1 MDLMDIFF
9 TIKIINKMFNLL
21 HKLYDDYL
29 KTNTDDEDAKK
40 YFETHHA
47 VLLKSTKE
55 MYAAQ
60 RTALSLHHQLYTKF
74 SKKEQK
80 NDGSLRHSLM
90 CSVDF
95 LSDGGIME
103 GNFLANE
110 EFKGVY
116 FRPENGVVEAGHFKN
131 KVLFYGIRICENGDF
146 EEGLFVD
153 CKLMNGIRYLL
164 NGKFEEVGTRDW
176 ESVSDRSV
184 SDRSVSDRSVSDRSV
199 SDRSGS
205 DSENESL
212 DQEVLVKE
220 KKAAERKHLDGLMEL
235 DDELND
241 RALAEYSE
249 GEDNDDN
256 DYLSE

>member
-1 MDLMDIFF
+1 
-9 TIKIINKMFNLL
+9 MFNLL

-74 SKKEQK
+74 SKSEQK
-80 NDGSLRHSLM
+80 NDGSLRHSPVSVA

-146 EEGLFVD
+146 EEGIFVD

-176 ESVSDRSV
+176 ESDSR
-184 SDRSVSDRSVSDRSV
+184 
-199 SDRSGS
+199 S

-212 DQEVLVKE
+212 DQEVLAKE

-241 RALAEYSE
+241 RVLAEYSE